1 MLREEREEEGEGVRV
16 GVAVAKDGGGEKRE
30 YLEREEEAR
39 GESVV
44 DELPDQR
51 VVVVEAYLGH

>member
-16 GVAVAKDGGGEKRE
+16 GVAVAKDVGGEKRE

-39 GESVV
+39 GEI
-44 DELPDQR
+44 QR
-51 VVVVEAYLGH
+51 IGDLEFLEDDGVRART

>member
-16 GVAVAKDGGGEKRE
+16 GVAVAKDVGGEKRE

-44 DELPDQR
+44 DELLEN
-51 VVVVEAYLGH
+51 VFLFCWG

>member
-16 GVAVAKDGGGEKRE
+16 GVAVAKDVGGEKRE